1 MVSFGKTEDLEPGES
16 VELDLSFPF
25 EELKLVNSAGDEVV
39 LSQTSANYYIFYIY
53 ECHRKDLHLHTQGI
67 RAVCPVCSEQ
77 YFSMA
82 GQRVSR

>member
-39 LSQTSANYYIFYIY
+39 LSQTSANYYI
-53 ECHRKDLHLHTQGI
+53 LHL
-67 RAVCPVCSEQ
+67 
-77 YFSMA
+77 
-82 GQRVSR
+82 

>member
-39 LSQTSANYYIFYIY
+39 LSQTSANYYI
-53 ECHRKDLHLHTQGI
+53 LHLCVPQEGFAPSLSLCEVNT
-67 RAVCPVCSEQ
+67 
-77 YFSMA
+77 
-82 GQRVSR
+82 